1 MKTAEDSFSAFLEG
15 RSRKDLLDY
24 ARIIGLDLGISLTK
38 SSLVKRIEQYV
49 TGRPGEWMRTMTEW
63 DLKILRALSAQAP
76 GEHMAGE
83 YAGYIAPVTIVGI
96 VRTKPGE
103 DNDTFEYWLPEELF
117 FTVKD
122 NIDAAIRDAESS
134 GRFTVERLTLGILN
148 LYGFMPMD
156 KLLDMV
162 LDYLKEHPTPDVRAY
177 YDYFVG
183 SAAIALFRE
192 YSRNLGGE
200 VVVSPELFEVDVV
213 ESGRTLYSDIRRQK
227 RFTYEEVLEAGTGAP
242 DFTFRLDTP
251 EGKRYCEVLLSKG
264 YYPESVPVLAHDL
277 WMGVQIEDR
286 SLMDTIYG
294 PIADQM
300 DMFLS
305 EEEYFA
311 ALEAVADYV
320 NILPRWQLKGWSPAE
335 KNYMKLT
342 FDPADAPPFVP
353 PEGEYNS
360 WEMPRPSIS
369 EGYTDLIEKDEKIN
383 RLIGL
388 MPEGFP
394 FGMAIPH
401 VSKDDPCPC
410 GSGLKYGSCHGKML
424 N

>member
-1 MKTAEDSFSAFLEG
+1 MKEAEGTFAAFLEG
-15 RSRKDLLDY
+15 HSRKEVIDF
-24 ARIIGLDLGISLTK
+24 ARVVGLDLGVSVTK
-38 SSLVKRIEQYV
+38 SAAIKRYTDYILS
-49 TGRPGEWMRTMTEW
+49 RPGEWMSALTEW
-63 DLKILRALSAQAP
+63 DLKILRTLAAQAP

-96 VRTKPGE
+96 VQTKPGP
-103 DNDTFEYWLPEELF
+103 DDDTFEYWLPEELF

-122 NIDAAIRDAESS
+122 NIDAAIRDGESS
-134 GRFTVERLTLGILN
+134 GRFTVERLALGLLN
-148 LYGFMPMD
+148 LYGFMPME

-162 LDYLKEHPTPDVRAY
+162 MEYLKEHPTQDIRAY
-177 YDYFVG
+177 YDFFVG
-183 SAAIALFRE
+183 SAAISLFRE
-192 YSRNLGGE
+192 YSLKSRSE
-200 VVVSPELFEVDVV
+200 VVVCPELFEIDTV
-213 ESGRTLYSDIRRQK
+213 ESGRDLYSDIRK
-227 RFTYEEVLEAGTGAP
+227 AKHFSYEEVLEAGTGAP

-251 EGKRYCEVLLSKG
+251 EGRRYCEVLLSKG
-264 YYPESVPVLAHDL
+264 YYPESIPMLAHDL
-277 WMGVQIEDR
+277 WMGVQIEGR
-286 SLMDTIYG
+286 TLMDTIYG
-294 PIADQM
+294 PVADQM

-305 EEEYFA
+305 EEEYHA

-335 KNYMKLT
+335 KNYMKLV
-342 FDPADAPPFVP
+342 FDPADAPPFIP
-353 PEGEYNS
+353 PDGEYDS

-369 EGYTDLIEKDEKIN
+369 EGYTDLIEKDEKIGQ
-383 RLIGL
+383 LIGL